1 MSAPIVVKNFGA
13 VELSITH
20 EAHLQKDV
28 ALANARQ
35 HTEVNSSESQQL
47 VTMALSQLK
56 GLLKTLEE
64 SRQDVK
70 APVLQLGR
78 DIDDKAREFA
88 KAITSEATRL
98 QALITTYYRQQAEKV
113 ERARRISED
122 LARKKREAA
131 DAEATQGPC

>member
-1 MSAPIVVKNFGA
+1 
-13 VELSITH
+13 
-20 EAHLQKDV
+20 
-28 ALANARQ
+28 
-35 HTEVNSSESQQL
+35 
-47 VTMALSQLK
+47 MALSQLK

-88 KAITSEATRL
+88 KTITSEATRL

-131 DAEATQGPC
+131 EAEARKARRNVVVFRRKLIKHQRQKRAFACMQKLTSRHIRRNYC